1 MKPRRGVALLA
12 ALWLVVAIAAVA
24 LQFSL
29 EARERRTI
37 GILASERG
45 AQRGLALG
53 ALALVRS
60 EIDYSF
66 RSVPTNV
73 NQNSAINN
81 LRSVDPLLDVAQR
94 YTEPVLVD
102 SIPVEVGAVD
112 LGARLNLNQASE
124 AQLQAFFSFLL
135 KDYSLS
141 THLAQAILD
150 WRDAD
155 TLPRPS
161 GAEVAAYLKAEQLA
175 IPTNG
180 LFRDVDDLRNVL
192 GMTPEIFAEVSPY
205 LTVRG
210 DGTINLNTAPVPV
223 LRAIPGMTDQL
234 VNTIVMMRSQGR
246 RISGTD
252 AILQAMGGR
261 AGGGGRGG
269 NGQQNLFPGGRVG
282 VQTTSLEMTFTAR
295 SGPQSSP
302 TKLIAI
308 LRRGEGGVAVANLI
322 W

>member
-1 MKPRRGVALLA
+1 VALLA

-37 GILASERG
+37 GILTSERG

-60 EIDYSF
+60 QIDYSL

-73 NQNSAINN
+73 SQNSAINN
-81 LRSVDPLLDVAQR
+81 LRSLDPLLDVAQR
-94 YTEPVLVD
+94 YAGPVLVD
-102 SIPVEVGAVD
+102 SIPVDVAAVD
-112 LGARLNLNQASE
+112 LGAKLNINQASE
-124 AQLQAFFSFLL
+124 PQLQAFFSFLL

-141 THLAQAILD
+141 THLAQTIMD

-161 GAEVAAYLKAEQLA
+161 GAEVAAYIKAEQLA

-180 LFRDVDDLRNVL
+180 QFRDVDDLRNVL
-192 GMTPEIFAEVSPY
+192 GITPEIFAEVSPY
-205 LTVRG
+205 FTVRG

-246 RISGTD
+246 RITSTD
-252 AILQAMGGR
+252 AIRLAMGGG
-261 AGGGGRGG
+261 AAGGGRGG
-269 NGQQNLFPGGRVG
+269 QANLLAGARVG
-282 VQTTSLEMTFTAR
+282 FQTTSLEMTFTAR

-308 LRRGEGGVAVANLI
+308 LRRGDGGVAVANLI